1 MRAEMGVRLSAFC
14 ARHLV
19 VAAGVA
25 AAVLTGRV
33 FLLHLYFYFN
43 VVQPPGTIQ
52 WLSLSPPGVP
62 YVYVR

>member
-1 MRAEMGVRLSAFC
+1 MRAVMCVRLSTLC
-14 ARHLV
+14 ATHVV

-43 VVQPPGTIQ
+43 VVQSPGTIQ
-52 WLSLSPPGVP
+52 SLRSISS
-62 YVYVR
+62 